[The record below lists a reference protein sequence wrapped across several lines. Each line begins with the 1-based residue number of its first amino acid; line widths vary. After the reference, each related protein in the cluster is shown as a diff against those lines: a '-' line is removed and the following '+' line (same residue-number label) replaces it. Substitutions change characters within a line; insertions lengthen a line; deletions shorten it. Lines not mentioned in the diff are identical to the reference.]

1 MYNKNRFIWS
11 KFYLTYQVLAA
22 CLYPV
27 ILILYHTTVW
37 PKYQTIHVEFSFFL
51 FSKLFFQQC
60 FPGPSYPEM
69 NTFLFC
75 SVGTSM
81 AFVMDNG
88 DWADIGEK
96 YLFFVGMPLFVSKCI
111 IVYMSNLIFLP
122 FTSYLQSPLN
132 FLSIPSILTWKVPW
146 QVKLVLYPWYCMS

>member
-1 MYNKNRFIWS
+1 MIKNKKQKQIH
-11 KFYLTYQVLAA
+11 LIQVLPYLPGFSGLFVSCDSHSIPHH
-22 CLYPV
+22 CLAKISDHPCRV
-27 ILILYHTTVW
+27 
-37 PKYQTIHVEFSFFL
+37 FFFFL

-96 YLFFVGMPLFVSKCI
+96 HLFFVGMPLFVSKCI

-132 FLSIPSILTWKVPW
+132 FLSIPSILT
-146 QVKLVLYPWYCMS
+146 